1 MAKVIM
7 THHADRP
14 TVEVRVVRDDAA
26 GALLSKVLLVKAT
39 RSTKATK
46 VTKAAGAM
54 TTKTTTFSQNLSIL
68 THSCASDFLL

>member
-1 MAKVIM
+1 M

-26 GALLSKVLLVKAT
+26 GAFLSKVLLVKAT
-39 RSTKATK
+39 RNTKATK

-54 TTKTTTFSQNLSIL
+54 ATKTTTFSQNLSIL

>member
-1 MAKVIM
+1 M

-26 GALLSKVLLVKAT
+26 GALLSKMLVVN
-39 RSTKATK
+39 KATK

>member
-1 MAKVIM
+1 M

-26 GALLSKVLLVKAT
+26 GALLSKVLLVN
-39 RSTKATK
+39 KATK
-46 VTKAAGAM
+46 VTKAATTM
-54 TTKTTTFSQNLSIL
+54 TTKTTTFPQNLSIL

>member
-1 MAKVIM
+1 M

-26 GALLSKVLLVKAT
+26 GALLSKVLLINKAT
-39 RSTKATK
+39 RNTKATK
-46 VTKAAGAM
+46 VAKAAATM
-54 TTKTTTFSQNLSIL
+54 TTTFPQNLSIL

>member
-1 MAKVIM
+1 MM

-26 GALLSKVLLVKAT
+26 GALLSKVLLVNKAT
-39 RSTKATK
+39 RNTKATK

-54 TTKTTTFSQNLSIL
+54 ATKTTTFSQNLSIL

>member
-1 MAKVIM
+1 M

-26 GALLSKVLLVKAT
+26 GALLSKVLLVD
-39 RSTKATK
+39 KATK
-46 VTKAAGAM
+46 VTKAAATM
-54 TTKTTTFSQNLSIL
+54 TTKTTTFSHNLSIL